1 MRSAWYSI
9 EFSRGGI
16 EQADLR
22 SIIGIFSAWILKL
35 ILSWVMVPVMTL
47 WKLEVRA
54 HSSCSPWR
62 LFTIFIPLANCK
74 VSWLIAIGWKL
85 RVENSVAEFQH
96 QMPGGSI
103 RPKYRI
109 PLLSIASAA
118 DWFGRSSGKL
128 CKYIVIILNLNYYNW
143 FTLVENNKKT
153 DDISKWWQLFG
164 ITAIYVSSYTYAWSK
179 LTQKLSTP
187 WLKQITE
194 WWTL

>member
-1 MRSAWYSI
+1 MRSAWYSM

-143 FTLVENNKKT
+143 LTLVENNKKLMIYHYR
-153 DDISKWWQLFG
+153 DNFLVLQLFMFHH
-164 ITAIYVSSYTYAWSK
+164 IHMHDPNWHRNCPH
-179 LTQKLSTP
+179 LDLNR
-187 WLKQITE
+187 
-194 WWTL
+194 